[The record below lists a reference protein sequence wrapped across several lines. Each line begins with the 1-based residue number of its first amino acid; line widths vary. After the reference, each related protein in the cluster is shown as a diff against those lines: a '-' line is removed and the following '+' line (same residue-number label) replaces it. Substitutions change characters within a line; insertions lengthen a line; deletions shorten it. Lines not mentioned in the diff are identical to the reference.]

1 MALSVGLSMG
11 KAIFDIL
18 KNNYALLQIN
28 GMSVNKIQPA
38 PLLKQTNPEVCV
50 IYEIDSVN
58 PVYTKRNRTL
68 NSAPLYVVDFSIY
81 CVNRIYF
88 QNVGLA
94 QAVSDA
100 LDTAANGT
108 YNSLKIDGIS
118 LQSSSEDYNKERK
131 YYLNTLSFQARV
143 LK

>member
-1 MALSVGLSMG
+1 
-11 KAIFDIL
+11 
-18 KNNYALLQIN
+18 
-28 GMSVNKIQPA
+28 
-38 PLLKQTNPEVCV
+38 
-50 IYEIDSVN
+50 
-58 PVYTKRNRTL
+58 
-68 NSAPLYVVDFSIY
+68 LYVVDFSIY

>member
-1 MALSVGLSMG
+1 MALSVGISMG

-18 KNNYALLQIN
+18 KNNYALLQII
-28 GMSVNKIQPA
+28 GMNVTKIQPA
-38 PLLKQTNPEVCV
+38 PLLKQNNPDVCV